1 MAKYLVTS
9 GSYFE
14 PFTYEQL
21 SAPVREMAEMHRAS
35 QDTYDQISLE
45 AEALRRYIER
55 EPDNSEARRMYDSY
69 MDKLTNL
76 QNNLWSNG
84 YNAQTRRDLSAARAG
99 YASDIS
105 RLGTAIQ
112 TRQQRSAEYWKTRH
126 DHPDMIMG
134 NDPGLAGLD
143 SYLSDDLYG
152 QNYYTYSGKDF
163 MNQVATDAKARAG
176 ELLMKPE
183 ISRDPRAVGYLERIK
198 RDGFT
203 SIEVQQ
209 ASDAVDR
216 YLAGDKSALV
226 NLDMPQSILANV
238 LVSNLESTGA
248 VPGESGN
255 VSKEEYRRLVNYGK
269 AGLSQAIGKTDID
282 YMKDLEWQA
291 NEDRALARYKK
302 SLEDPQP
309 PTTTTMHD
317 TWTEPVVGSKAPSER
332 RRTSRKLGTRTLLGD
347 KEEKLLVGPD
357 GVETYNAVDSSQAV
371 YSEELRREAS
381 EVLGFDIG
389 VDPDTNGIIP
399 DLFLSQKKFLYGQ
412 TVDDN
417 GVLYDTR
424 YNPKIN
430 KVQVRRAGTDEQWGV
445 DDDLTDYY
453 DRKRKE
459 FLDVEREYKENY
471 PEIYKRAKVNP
482 NKQRRMYSNDDI
494 AGFLPLDKY
503 QEAVMGRSAET
514 GIADYTSSVVFTEGK
529 DPGEN
534 LAKIGTALYNA
545 FDTDKNGNLKAPD
558 NWRAYNGKPGYV
570 HEISKDGVV
579 KPEAVSNPEKIFTT
593 KDGVVTNIAAIT
605 IDPSAINNGYI
616 IVHTGGSSKYA
627 VSYSMF
633 KSDRLKTIFL
643 NAQQQ
648 LEALYRQPAVTEE
661 QIKKKVAD
669 LNTIVNNTNT
679 ALRHFFGFDDVAT
692 SATNGSPVDK
702 LYGGK

>member
-45 AEALRRYIER
+45 AEALRRYIEQ
-55 EPDNSEARRMYDSY
+55 EPDNSNARKMYDSY

-126 DHPDMIMG
+126 EHPDMIMG
-134 NDPGLAGLD
+134 NDPGLSGLD
-143 SYLSDDLYG
+143 NYLADDLYG
-152 QNYYTYSGKDF
+152 QNYYTYSGNDF
-163 MNQVATDAKARAG
+163 MNQVGADAKARAG
-176 ELLMKPE
+176 ELLNMPE

-203 SIEVQQ
+203 SMEVQQ
-209 ASDAVDR
+209 AGDAVDR
-216 YLAGDKSALV
+216 YLAGDQDALLG
-226 NLDMPQSILANV
+226 LDMPQSILANI
-238 LVSNLESTGA
+238 LVSHLESTGA

-255 VSKEEYRRLVNYGK
+255 VSREEYRRLVNYGK
-269 AGLSQAIGKTDID
+269 AGLSQAIGKTDVD

-291 NEDRALARYKK
+291 NEDRALERYKK
-302 SLEDPQP
+302 GLEAPQV
-309 PTTTTMHD
+309 PTTTMPD
-317 TWTEPVVGSKAPSER
+317 TWTEPVVGSRSDKER
-332 RRTSRKLGTRTLLGD
+332 RRTSRKLGTRTWWGKD
-347 KEEKLLVGPD
+347 IDDKLLTANGTD
-357 GVETYNAVDSSQAV
+357 TYNSVDSSQTV
-371 YSEELRREAS
+371 YSEDLRREAADI
-381 EVLGFDIG
+381 LGFDIG

-430 KVQVRRAGTDEQWGV
+430 KVQVRRAGTEERWGV

-459 FLDVEREYKENY
+459 YLDTVKDYKDNH

-482 NKQRRMYSNDDI
+482 NKQRRMYNRDDI
-494 AGFLPLDKY
+494 GEFLPLDEY
-503 QEAVMGRSAET
+503 QAEVMGRSAET
-514 GIADYTSSVVFTEGK
+514 SIADYSGMYVFRSGK
-529 DPGEN
+529 DNGDNLEN
-534 LAKIGTALYNA
+534 VGKMFYSSL
-545 FDTDKNGNLKAPD
+545 DKDKKGNLKAPD
-558 NWRAYNGKPGYV
+558 NWRAYNVQSGYIHEMTKDNVLKPDAV
-570 HEISKDGVV
+570 KRPEEVFTTDKGVV
-579 KPEAVSNPEKIFTT
+579 NNIE
-593 KDGVVTNIAAIT
+593 DVTIDLAAIQ
-605 IDPSAINNGYI
+605 NGYL
-616 IVHTGGSSKYA
+616 IVQAGGKKYA
-627 VSYSMF
+627 VDVDMF
-633 KSDRLKTIFL
+633 KSDRLSKGVFGD
-643 NAQQQ
+643 AQDK
-648 LEALYRQPAVTEE
+648 LERVYRDPVLTVEE
-661 QIKKKVAD
+661 KIVEANNILK
-669 LNTIVNNTNT
+669 NTTNGI
-679 ALRHFFGFDDVAT
+679 REFFGYDNITFTPGNTKAE
-692 SATNGSPVDK
+692 SINF
-702 LYGGK
+702 GGK